1 MSNTEDQIKEKIVV
15 HEEQKHVKVSFVEG
29 KPIVIVEATST
40 YIPIEEF
47 KEDYSDADLA
57 NLKKVAKL
65 KAEQK
70 VGDGVA
76 KANEFLEA
84 VESYTQG

>member
-1 MSNTEDQIKEKIVV
+1 MTTETNVKKTQQEYFNNFVNIYTELATLNEDIK
-15 HEEQKHVKVSFVEG
+15 QLS
-29 KPIVIVEATST
+29 
-40 YIPIEEF
+40 EEF
-47 KEDYSDADLA
+47 KEDYSDSDLA

-76 KANEFLEA
+76 KANDFLEA